1 MPGYAP
7 EFSAYLD
14 VLEQFSFL
22 MLRAISVVFE
32 LLNAQMPLSMIVLTF
47 AESMLSAYYTY
58 KSIFSNNV
66 KQISVWNERIVHLGL
81 CVSYIKLIKSLCE
94 HLV

>member
-1 MPGYAP
+1 
-7 EFSAYLD
+7 
-14 VLEQFSFL
+14 
-22 MLRAISVVFE
+22 
-32 LLNAQMPLSMIVLTF
+32 MPLSMNVLTF

-66 KQISVWNERIVHLGL
+66 KKRFPRNERIIHLDL

-94 HLV
+94 HLVSVEDN